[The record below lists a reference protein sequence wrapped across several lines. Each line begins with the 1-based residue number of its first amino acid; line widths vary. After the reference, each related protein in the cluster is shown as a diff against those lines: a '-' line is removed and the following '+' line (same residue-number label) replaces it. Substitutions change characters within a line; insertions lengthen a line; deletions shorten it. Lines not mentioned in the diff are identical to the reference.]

1 MEWLVENIERG
12 VSQLIARADG
22 PLHFRLLI
30 MPIVVSTIATISG
43 LKDAREG
50 KPAFFWSLLT
60 GSGERKGIVQGLL
73 KDIGRVIIMALV
85 VDTIY
90 QIWQL
95 GTLYPLQAII
105 VALVCAVMPY
115 VIVRGAVSR
124 IAGFFIRRREPA
136 AAPNGN

>member
-1 MEWLVENIERG
+1 MEWLTENIERG

-30 MPIVVSTIATISG
+30 MPIVVTTIATISG

-50 KPAFFWSLLT
+50 RPAFFWSLLT
-60 GSGERKGIVQGLL
+60 GAGQRKGILQGLL

-90 QIWQL
+90 QLWQL
-95 GTLYPLQAII
+95 GTLYPLQAIT
-105 VALVCAVMPY
+105 VALVCAVIPY
-115 VIVRGAVSR
+115 VIVRGLASR
-124 IAGFFIRRREPA
+124 IAAFFIRRREPVVA
-136 AAPNGN
+136 GN